1 MHKIKKIQEKEDVFG
16 DLTASST
23 VTEEGRQ
30 LVSNS
35 LEACGGYK
43 VTEKFHKVCSYTI
56 LVQRI
61 LA

>member
-16 DLTASST
+16 DLTASSP

-35 LEACGGYK
+35 VEACGGYK
-43 VTEKFHKVCSYTI
+43 IIEKIHKVCSYY
-56 LVQRI
+56 LS
-61 LA
+61 